1 MISDTERAE
10 LANQGWKADPDRDA
24 ISKAFKFR
32 NFVEAFGFGLLFHKA
47 GTRND
52 HGRYGRRNYLTV
64 HDRCCGPQIFD
75 AASNITTHIAQ
86 SDQAHAMR

>member
-32 NFVEAFGFGLLFHKA
+32 NFVEAFGWMTKIALYAEKWNHHPEWSNTYNTVQVTLITHDTNGLTDKDLKLA
-47 GTRND
+47 RKMDLLANQ
-52 HGRYGRRNYLTV
+52 
-64 HDRCCGPQIFD
+64 P
-75 AASNITTHIAQ
+75 
-86 SDQAHAMR
+86 

>member
-32 NFVEAFGFGLLFHKA
+32 NFVEAFGWMTKIALWL
-47 GTRND
+47 
-52 HGRYGRRNYLTV
+52 
-64 HDRCCGPQIFD
+64 IFLK
-75 AASNITTHIAQ
+75 SWPKHL
-86 SDQAHAMR
+86 